1 MEQQVEEYVRANYK
15 NTYGACDNLIIEI
28 GDKFLTV
35 KDNKDG
41 SPLILSKAILNN
53 D

>member
-15 NTYGACDNLIIEI
+15 TTYGKCANLIIEVR
-28 GDKFLTV
+28 DKFFMI

-41 SPLILSKAILNN
+41 SPLILSRNII
-53 D
+53 

>member
-15 NTYGACDNLIIEI
+15 TTYGKCANLIIEVK
-28 GDKFLTV
+28 DTFFTV

-41 SPLILSKAILNN
+41 SPLILSKNII
-53 D
+53 